1 MRDIETWFMG
11 RIKTVHFVGIGGIG
25 MSGLAEILL
34 RMGFNVRGS
43 DMKDSP
49 AITHLRD
56 LGASIAIGHRSE
68 NLGDADVLVYSSAVP
83 HENPELQAA
92 QQAKIPI
99 IRRAELL
106 AEMMRLKNGIAIAG
120 THGKTTTTSL
130 VAIVLEHA
138 GLEPTIVVGGN
149 ANNIGTNA
157 RIGEGPYF
165 VAEADESDESFLL
178 LTPNIAVVTN
188 IEEEHL
194 DHYSGLPHILQTFSR
209 FLNKVPFFGA
219 AIVWG
224 DDPNISGL
232 LEGYSRTVITYG
244 EDEKN
249 TLVFKERF
257 VSDLSQSFKVFYR
270 NEFWGDCTIAVPGKH
285 MVLNSLAAIAVGIE
299 LNIPSEKIIQGLA
312 NYRGVKRR
320 MDVKRCSDDV
330 IVLDDYAHH
339 PTEIEVTITAIR
351 ESWDRK
357 LTAVF
362 QPHRY
367 SRTQFF
373 FNRFAEVLSK
383 VDRLLILPV
392 YAASETPIDGV
403 DAAGLVAL
411 CRAEGLEDVVYVASI
426 QDACEYLLPRIESGE
441 IIATFGAGTVFQVGE
456 LIRKS
461 LGELQDL

>member
-1 MRDIETWFMG
+1 MRNQETWFMG

-34 RMGFNVRGS
+34 RMGFHVRGS

-49 AITHLRD
+49 GVVHLREM
-56 LGASIAIGHRSE
+56 GAMIFIGHRAQNLE
-68 NLGDADVLVYSSAVP
+68 NADVLVYSSAVP
-83 HENPELQAA
+83 PENPEIQEARRV
-92 QQAKIPI
+92 KIPI

-130 VAIVLEHA
+130 VASVLDYA
-138 GLEPTIVVGGN
+138 GLDPTIVVGGN
-149 ANNIGTNA
+149 ANNIGANA
-157 RIGEGPYF
+157 QIGSGPYF

-178 LTPNIAVVTN
+178 LTPNIAVITN

-224 DDPNISGL
+224 DDPNITGL
-232 LEGYSRTVITYG
+232 LKEYSRKVITYG
-244 EDEKN
+244 ENEGN
-249 TLVFKERF
+249 TLLFKERTIT
-257 VSDLSQSFKVFYR
+257 DQTQSFKVFYR
-270 NEFWGDCTIAVPGKH
+270 NEFWGDCTLAVPGKH
-285 MVLNSLAAIAVGIE
+285 MILNALAAIAVGIE
-299 LNIPSEKIIQGLA
+299 LNISAEKIIQGIA
-312 NYRGVKRR
+312 GYQGVKRR
-320 MDVKRCSDDV
+320 FDVRSCPGD
-330 IVLDDYAHH
+330 ILVLDDYAHH
-339 PTEIEVTITAIR
+339 PTEIDVTITAIR

-362 QPHRY
+362 QPHRF
-367 SRTQFF
+367 SRTRFF
-373 FNRFAEVLSK
+373 LHRFAEVLSR

-392 YAASETPIDGV
+392 YAASEQPIEGV
-403 DAAGLVAL
+403 DAERLVEL
-411 CRAEGLEDVVYVASI
+411 CRLEGLSDVVHIASI
-426 QDACEYLLPRIESGE
+426 QEACDYLLPRIEPGE

-456 LIRKS
+456 MIRKTLS
-461 LGELQDL
+461 N